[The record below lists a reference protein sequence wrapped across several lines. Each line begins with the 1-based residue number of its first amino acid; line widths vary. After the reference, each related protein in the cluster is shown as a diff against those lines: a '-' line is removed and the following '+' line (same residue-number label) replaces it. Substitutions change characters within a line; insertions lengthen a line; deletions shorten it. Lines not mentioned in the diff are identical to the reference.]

1 MEDEGDAHTLDL
13 LTDMRKLCDEMNAS
27 FEHFYARFTELK
39 QSMANPNTHGLSKE
53 LSFKVMQLEVT
64 EEEYPETLRAIS
76 LNGSQP
82 VAYAAFQAA
91 VKAYP
96 TRRWVLRWGM
106 MVLER
111 YDPPKA
117 TT

>member
-1 MEDEGDAHTLDL
+1 
-13 LTDMRKLCDEMNAS
+13 MRKLCEEMGAS
-27 FEHFYARFTELK
+27 FERFHARFCELK
-39 QSMANPNTHGLSKE
+39 QSIANPNTHGLSKE
-53 LSFKVMQLEVT
+53 LTFKVMQLEVT
-64 EEEYPETLRAIS
+64 DEQYPETLRAIS

-82 VAYAAFQAA
+82 VARAAFHAA

-111 YDPPKA
+111 YDPPPVAPAKSV
-117 TT
+117 